1 MGQGSIEALVPR
13 GLLGSGMIF
22 SEAPV
27 SIEGLVA
34 ARIIWNEGLIIQIES
49 IALPKDRSLDLLLPR
64 LVEPHA
70 HIDKAFS
77 WKKFPNLKGTYEGAL
92 NTNLREYEERTVEKV
107 IIRAEKSLDIA
118 IKNGLRAIRTH
129 IDSFGLDSAITW
141 ERLIDLKKKSS
152 DLIKLQFVGLVPL
165 EYWDSGEGNL
175 LASRIASLGGLLGAV
190 IAPPFKNK
198 RTYDLIKNMLLLAS
212 KLECGVDFH
221 IDESIQFPGL
231 GLKQLIRVLEDF
243 DFKIPITC
251 SHLSSMSLLP
261 SRQLKILADKLAK
274 YKVNVVALPLT
285 NAWLLGRS
293 ENQTPYK
300 RPFAPI
306 IQLQQAG
313 VNVSVGG
320 DNVQD
325 PWFPMGNFDP
335 ISLIS
340 FSIPLAQL
348 SPWQRLGLSP
358 FTLAPSLMMGLD
370 WDSNIDIGKP
380 ADFILLKGSSWM
392 EALALP
398 THRKVMVNGLW
409 LDANNSKVGNQIE
422 F

>member
-13 GLLGSGMIF
+13 GLLGSGMTF
-22 SEAPV
+22 SEAQV
-27 SIEGLVA
+27 TLEGLVA
-34 ARIIWNEGLIIQIES
+34 ARIAWEEGRIIQIES
-49 IALPKDRSLDLLLPR
+49 ISLSQGRSLDLLLPR

-77 WKKFPNLKGTYEGAL
+77 WEEFPNLKGTYKGAL
-92 NTNLREYEERTVEKV
+92 NTNLREYKERTVEKV

-118 IKNGLRAIRTH
+118 MRNGLRAIRTH
-129 IDSFGLDSAITW
+129 IDSFGLNSEITW
-141 ERLIDLKKKSS
+141 ERLIDLKKKWS
-152 DLIKLQFVGLVPL
+152 DLIQLQFVGLVPL
-165 EYWDSGEGNL
+165 EYWDSGEGKL

-190 IAPPFKNK
+190 IVPPFKNK
-198 RTYDLIKNMLLLAS
+198 RTYYLIKNMLILAS
-212 KLECGVDFH
+212 KLGCGVDFH
-221 IDESIQFPGL
+221 IDESIQYPGA
-231 GLKQLIRVLEDF
+231 GLKQLIRVLDEYQ
-243 DFKIPITC
+243 FKIPITC
-251 SHLSSMSLLP
+251 SHSSSMSLLP
-261 SRQLKILADKLAK
+261 SRQLKVLADKLAK
-274 YKVNVVALPLT
+274 YKVNVIALPLT

-300 RPFAPI
+300 RPLAPI
-306 IQLQQAG
+306 IQLQKAG

-348 SPWQRLGLSP
+348 SPWERLGLSP
-358 FTLAPSLMMGLD
+358 FTSAPSLMMGLD
-370 WDSNIDIGKP
+370 WDSIIDIGNP
-380 ADFILLKGSSWM
+380 ADFILLKGSSWI

-409 LDANNSKVGNQIE
+409 LDTNDSKLSN
-422 F
+422 